1 MKNSVMP
8 ERAVIIGAGTMGLG
22 IAECLA
28 LAGINVVLIDAS
40 PEMSELALKR
50 LAQRVRAHDDA
61 GLLEPGA
68 LDRAATVKTAQDL
81 ASAVAQADLVLEAAP
96 ESIEIK
102 RELLSACDS
111 HAPPDAIIATNTS
124 SLPID
129 ELAAFLNRAERFLGM
144 HWFNPPEW
152 TPAVEIIPSSRTAPR
167 VVDSV
172 RQFLLALGKRP
183 ATVGS
188 GPGFVANRIQFALFR
203 EALACVAEGLATPQ
217 EVDELVRCSFGFR
230 LPFYGPFQIADMAGL
245 DVYSSIFG
253 VLERELGEDW
263 QPPELLRSVVGDG
276 RHGVKRLAGFYE
288 YSEDER
294 DKMLLERDRRYAA
307 LNRLLGELPPRTNAP
322 EGANDASD
330 EAD

>member
-8 ERAVIIGAGTMGLG
+8 ERAAIIGAGTMGLG

-40 PEMSELALKR
+40 PELSELALER
-50 LAQRVRAHDDA
+50 LLQRVRAHVDA
-61 GLLEPGA
+61 GLLAPAA
-68 LDRAATVKTAQDL
+68 LDRAASVQTAQDL

-102 RELLSACDS
+102 RELLSACDN
-111 HAPPDAIIATNTS
+111 HAPAAAIIATNTS

-129 ELAAFLNRAERFLGM
+129 ELAAFLNRAERFLGV

-167 VVDSV
+167 ILDSV
-172 RQFLLALGKRP
+172 REFLLALGKRP

-217 EVDELVRCSFGFR
+217 EVDELARGSFGFR

-253 VLERELGEDW
+253 VLERDLGEDW
-263 QPPELLRSVVGDG
+263 QTPERLRSVVDAG
-276 RHGVKRLAGFYE
+276 RHGVKNLAGFYE

-307 LNRLLGELPPRTNAP
+307 LNKLLGELPPRTIPP
-322 EGANDASD
+322 EGTSD

>member
-8 ERAVIIGAGTMGLG
+8 ERAAIIGAGTMGLG

-40 PEMSELALKR
+40 PELSELALER
-50 LAQRVRAHDDA
+50 LGQRVRAHVDA
-61 GLLEPGA
+61 GLLAPSA
-68 LDRAATVKTAQDL
+68 MDKAASVQTAQDL

-111 HAPPDAIIATNTS
+111 HAPAAAIIATNTS

-129 ELAAFLNRAERFLGM
+129 ELAAFLNRAERFLGV

-167 VVDSV
+167 ILDSV
-172 RQFLLALGKRP
+172 REFLLALGKRP

-217 EVDELVRCSFGFR
+217 EVDELARGSFGFR

-253 VLERELGEDW
+253 VLERDLGEDW
-263 QPPELLRSVVGDG
+263 QPPERLRSVVDAG
-276 RHGVKRLAGFYE
+276 RHGVKNLAGFYE

-307 LNRLLGELPPRTNAP
+307 LNKLLGELPPRTIPP
-322 EGANDASD
+322 EGTSD

>member
-8 ERAVIIGAGTMGLG
+8 ERAAIIGAGTMGLG

-50 LAQRVRAHDDA
+50 LAQRVRTHVDA
-61 GLLEPGA
+61 GLLAPWA
-68 LDRAATVKTAQDL
+68 LDRAAAVQTAQDL
-81 ASAVAQADLVLEAAP
+81 ASAVAHADLVLEAAP

-111 HAPPDAIIATNTS
+111 HASPAAIIATNTS

-167 VVDSV
+167 VLDSV

-203 EALACVAEGLATPQ
+203 EALACVDEGLATPQ
-217 EVDELVRCSFGFR
+217 EVDELVRGSFGFR

-253 VLERELGEDW
+253 VLERDLGEDW
-263 QPPELLRSVVGDG
+263 QPPERLRSVVDAG

-307 LNRLLGELPPRTNAP
+307 LNKLLGELPPRTIP
-322 EGANDASD
+322 PKGRSD